1 MGNTVVLVA
10 VASGKVQTYKIVGP
24 KESDPTKGKISHV
37 SPIGKAII
45 GKKQG
50 DTVEV
55 TAPAGKIQYRID
67 KVEN

>member
-1 MGNTVVLVA
+1 VVLVA
-10 VASGKVQTYKIVGP
+10 VASGRSRTFTIVGP

-45 GKKQG
+45 GRSLG

-55 TAPAGKIQYRID
+55 VVPSGKTQYRIE
-67 KVEN
+67 KVDH